1 MNNYNYIFKIQYNL
15 LNFFFIILL
24 KHQRNIKSLSIKT
37 MLRVKEKRKKLE
49 TGQEVN
55 ERIKDPTCS
64 LNKKSEL
71 FSQ

>member
-1 MNNYNYIFKIQYNL
+1 
-15 LNFFFIILL
+15 
-24 KHQRNIKSLSIKT
+24 